1 MFKTWMSLAGLAATL
16 ALPITASPAAAESTR
31 TTNCVNTRGSVSCVT
46 RWQHWE
52 PQAVKPP
59 TEQEL
64 AEIRA
69 REQQWQTFCRPYIW
83 QDSLG
88 VRRYGYAERGCEYGR
103 VY

>member
-1 MFKTWMSLAGLAATL
+1 MSKTWMFLAGLAATL
-16 ALPITASPAAAESTR
+16 ALPIAASPAAAESTR
-31 TTNCVNTRGSVSCVT
+31 STNCINTRGSVSCVT

-52 PQAVKPP
+52 AQPPKPP

-64 AEIRA
+64 AEMRA
-69 REQQWQTFCRPYIW
+69 REQQWQTYCRPYIW

-88 VRRYGYAERGCEYGR
+88 VRRYGYSEPGCEYGR